1 MSKKLLW
8 VGDAGV
14 PTGLAKV
21 THSIL
26 DVLKELDWDIHV
38 LGINYYG
45 DPHGY
50 DYKLYPACRPV
61 DTDMFGFSRIQTII
75 KTVKPDLVCLLHDPW
90 NLYNYIQLI
99 RQCEDPEIKN
109 VPLVAYIPVDAENM
123 RYEWASA
130 LNDLHRAIFYTEFGY
145 EVCKASGYGGSGTII
160 PHGVDLDIFSPVD
173 KVEARTKL
181 GIQDK
186 LPKDAF
192 IIGNV
197 NQNQVRKRL
206 DITVRAF
213 YAWLKKSKVR
223 NAWLYMHAKSQGVVD
238 LNQLATYYERVYKI
252 KPKGR
257 LITLGDN
264 MTSQGGV
271 AEQYM
276 KYVYGSFD
284 VHVNSCGGEGWGL
297 CVDPNTLIQLED
309 EVKEIKSLEKG
320 DKVLT
325 EKGTFSPVVARV
337 SKRDKVLEIKARG
350 LLKTRITEDHSV
362 FGIKKPRPLNFY
374 KKRRHYLEDAEWYK
388 AKDIKRGSLVSYP
401 RPFWTDDLPSKI
413 DLLEEVP
420 DSLYNETYVWL
431 KMGYKP
437 ASHEYSLSSLCKNYD
452 VTKKVAE
459 KAVKAARGT
468 IQLQPSFPSYFLFQ
482 AIKDSIKQPNI
493 LKVNRFIPVDD
504 RLLELLGWYLAEG
517 SCRSGRG
524 VEWDFNLNELHIAKR
539 LSGYVKELFGVDSVV
554 NINGEH
560 KCRLRLCSSII
571 STFFSNLCGRGAH
584 NKNIDARFLRAS
596 KHLSP
601 LVWSYF
607 EGDGHKS
614 ETSYSVTTVSESLC
628 WQVHQVLAAVGIHSS
643 ICAITHPS
651 SSWILSV
658 GGEAMERF
666 YSWCNKPLE
675 APPNRTRSQ
684 MAYVTDRFIFVPV
697 DSIRQLPEQ
706 EVMDIQVEGTHSFV
720 GNGLLLHNSNLESM
734 ACRIPNIIPDFGAL
748 AEWTKGAAH
757 LVPCNNTLTWE
768 FNTIGHMPS
777 EEEMTEAFDK
787 MYTDENYRIRKG
799 QEGYNLVQRP
809 FFKWEAIAHRF
820 HNVFRAVLQE
830 IEDKAKEADGGSI
843 QNGVAESNSEDA
855 TVGSPA

>member
-61 DTDMFGFSRIQTII
+61 DNDMFGFSRIQTII

-90 NLYNYIQLI
+90 NLYNYIHLI

-160 PHGVDLDIFSPVD
+160 PHGVDLEIFSPVD
-173 KVEARTKL
+173 RVEARTKL

-238 LNQLATYYERVYKI
+238 LNQLATYYERIYKI

-264 MTSQGGV
+264 MTAQGGV

-276 KYVYGSFD
+276 KHVYGSFD

-297 CVDPNTLIQLED
+297 
-309 EVKEIKSLEKG
+309 
-320 DKVLT
+320 
-325 EKGTFSPVVARV
+325 
-337 SKRDKVLEIKARG
+337 
-350 LLKTRITEDHSV
+350 
-362 FGIKKPRPLNFY
+362 
-374 KKRRHYLEDAEWYK
+374 
-388 AKDIKRGSLVSYP
+388 
-401 RPFWTDDLPSKI
+401 
-413 DLLEEVP
+413 
-420 DSLYNETYVWL
+420 
-431 KMGYKP
+431 
-437 ASHEYSLSSLCKNYD
+437 
-452 VTKKVAE
+452 
-459 KAVKAARGT
+459 
-468 IQLQPSFPSYFLFQ
+468 
-482 AIKDSIKQPNI
+482 
-493 LKVNRFIPVDD
+493 
-504 RLLELLGWYLAEG
+504 
-517 SCRSGRG
+517 
-524 VEWDFNLNELHIAKR
+524 
-539 LSGYVKELFGVDSVV
+539 
-554 NINGEH
+554 
-560 KCRLRLCSSII
+560 
-571 STFFSNLCGRGAH
+571 ST
-584 NKNIDARFLRAS
+584 
-596 KHLSP
+596 
-601 LVWSYF
+601 
-607 EGDGHKS
+607 
-614 ETSYSVTTVSESLC
+614 
-628 WQVHQVLAAVGIHSS
+628 
-643 ICAITHPS
+643 
-651 SSWILSV
+651 
-658 GGEAMERF
+658 
-666 YSWCNKPLE
+666 
-675 APPNRTRSQ
+675 
-684 MAYVTDRFIFVPV
+684 
-697 DSIRQLPEQ
+697 
-706 EVMDIQVEGTHSFV
+706 
-720 GNGLLLHNSNLESM
+720 LESM
-734 ACRIPNIIPDFGAL
+734 AGRIPNIIPGFGAL
-748 AEWTKGAAH
+748 QEWTRGAAH
-757 LVPCNNTLTWE
+757 VVPCNNTLTWE

-777 EEEMTEAFDK
+777 EEAMTDAFDK
-787 MYTDENYRIRKG
+787 MYTDEDYRIRKG

-830 IEDKAKEADGGSI
+830 IEDKAKENNEVHDGVSESS
-843 QNGVAESNSEDA
+843 AEDVS
-855 TVGSPA
+855 VGSPT